1 MAKNKKKTVKEAGRF
16 MVLTI
21 DSYGPVKITI
31 HFRFSSRKERELE
44 LTIEFIW
51 SSQNHNTFQIL
62 IKKGERT

>member
-31 HFRFSSRKERELE
+31 HCRFSSRKEGELE

-51 SSQNHNTFQIL
+51 SSQNDYTFQIL